1 LATKTTKAGKTGA
14 SQTMDDLLKATGYKL
29 KGFKR
34 GEKISG
40 KVAEVTGRTVYI
52 DIGGK
57 AEAIVSE
64 QEFDLARD
72 YFRALKV
79 GDPVE
84 GIVLVS
90 ENDSG
95 QVILSLRKAA
105 IDTRWTTLEQA
116 MTEEKAIQVK
126 VREVTK
132 GGLLVDVDGVYG
144 FVPSSQVGKEL
155 ESDLA
160 LAVGKTMMARVIEV
174 DRAQNRLVLSE
185 KAVSEAGEIEEK
197 RRALAAV
204 KIGGEYEAT
213 VVGVVPFGVFAEIV
227 TSKEEKVK
235 GKKKN
240 AGEEPIR
247 LEGLI
252 HISELSWEKIDD
264 VNKMVKVG
272 DKVKV
277 RVIGIDE
284 ENGKLAL
291 SVKRMTEDPWMIV
304 EKKYKI
310 DSKHTGT
317 VAKVAPYGVLVR
329 LEKGIEGL
337 IHASKMPG
345 DKSFADGE
353 KVDVFVESVD
363 LEKRRLSLG
372 VVLTVKPVGYK

>member
-1 LATKTTKAGKTGA
+1 
-14 SQTMDDLLKATGYKL
+14 MDELLKATGYKL

-34 GEKISG
+34 GEKVSG

-64 QEFDLARD
+64 QEYDLARD
-72 YFRALKV
+72 YFRALKP
-79 GDPVE
+79 GDEVE

-105 IDTRWTTLEQA
+105 IDTRWSTLESA
-116 MTEEKAIQVK
+116 MAEERALPVK

-132 GGLLVDVDGVYG
+132 GGLLVDVDGIYG
-144 FVPSSQVGKEL
+144 FIPSSQLGREL
-155 ESDLA
+155 EGNLSA
-160 LAVGKTMMARVIEV
+160 AVGKSLSTRVIEV

-185 KAVSEAGEIEEK
+185 KAISEAGEIEE
-197 RRALAAV
+197 RRKALAAV

-213 VVGVVPFGVFAEIV
+213 VVGVVQFGVFAEIIIPG
-227 TSKEEKVK
+227 KK
-235 GKKKN
+235 GKK
-240 AGEEPIR
+240 AEEAIR

-252 HISELSWEKIDD
+252 HISELSWEKIDE
-264 VNKMVKVG
+264 VGKVIKVG

-277 RVIGIDE
+277 QVIGIDE

-291 SVKRMTEDPWMIV
+291 SVKRLTEDPWAIV
-304 EKKYKI
+304 EKKYKV
-310 DSKHTGT
+310 DSNHSGT

-345 DKSFADGE
+345 DKSFAEGE